1 MPGGDN
7 GGTAALW
14 DAASAISNAFR
25 AVAWDSLLLPN
36 FRDGRDS
43 EATALDELV
52 LPMVDKNLSF
62 DRVVG
67 ADAITELKTPD
78 SLKPWMMAWKK
89 YGWRNK

>member
-1 MPGGDN
+1 M
-7 GGTAALW
+7 
-14 DAASAISNAFR
+14 
-25 AVAWDSLLLPN
+25 LLPN

-78 SLKPWMMAWKK
+78 SLKP
-89 YGWRNK
+89 